1 MRTFITCA
9 LSILVAANAA
19 LIAQSPA
26 TQNATGRVTAVTA
39 DSITIQTSTETL
51 TLFVDSSTKVIG
63 KGVGTITG
71 RLKAEGRSAVVA
83 DLVQQ
88 YDSVR
93 VKWSLGGQG
102 TSCGEIHRREGRQ
115 EAVTSLGHTSEGKR
129 ARPVSYTH
137 RAVAHFRRTRLVRA
151 AAFALIL
158 WLGVDLAAKGVCC
171 QDERMPDASASVWTA
186 DCPVDSSTDPGQ
198 ADACFCCAHVV
209 GPAALHVPPPR
220 RPRW

>member
-1 MRTFITCA
+1 MRTFITYA
-9 LSILVAANAA
+9 LSILVAANAT

-26 TQNATGRVTAVTA
+26 TQNATGRVTAVAA

-93 VKWSLGGQG
+93 VKYGPSADKG
-102 TSCGEIHRREGRQ
+102 
-115 EAVTSLGHTSEGKR
+115 
-129 ARPVSYTH
+129 P
-137 RAVAHFRRTRLVRA
+137 RA
-151 AAFALIL
+151 AEI
-158 WLGVDLAAKGVCC
+158 
-171 QDERMPDASASVWTA
+171 RI
-186 DCPVDSSTDPGQ
+186 
-198 ADACFCCAHVV
+198 VV
-209 GPAALHVPPPR
+209 KAVR
-220 RPRW
+220 KQ